1 MEETG
6 FKQLAI
12 VTGAAKGIGLGIAEK
27 LCEAGYRVMMLS
39 RGADVFDCAGDLQR
53 QGYPVKGYLCDVS
66 SPGMIRQTVR
76 QIAEEH
82 GNIHVLINNAG
93 VARMETFEETDDA
106 LLDYHIDI
114 NIKGT
119 WHMTRA
125 VIPYMR
131 KAGYGRIINMSSVT
145 GAMVCDKGYTAYGM
159 SKAALIGLTKTVAV
173 EYAEYGIT
181 CNAICPGYICTPNVK
196 RGSENAHPE
205 EPERIMKEISAG
217 IPMKKLGTPGQIGA
231 ASVFLA
237 GPEADYITG
246 IVLVIDGG
254 NMLPE
259 TNAVR
264 F

>member
-1 MEETG
+1 ME
-6 FKQLAI
+6 QLAI
-12 VTGAAKGIGLGIAEK
+12 VTGAAKGIGLGITEM

-39 RGADVFDCAGDLQR
+39 RSEDVFHCAENLQH
-53 QGYPVKGYLCDVS
+53 QGYHVKGYLCDIANS
-66 SPGMIRQTVR
+66 QMIHETVHR
-76 QIAEEH
+76 IVEEY
-82 GNIHVLINNAG
+82 GAPHVLVNNAG
-93 VARMETFEETDDA
+93 VAKMEKFEEVDDT

-119 WHMTRA
+119 WHMTQA

-131 KAGYGRIINMSSVT
+131 KANYGRIINLSSVT

-181 CNAICPGYICTPNVK
+181 CNAICPGYICTPNVQK
-196 RGSENAHPE
+196 GSEKAHPE
-205 EPERIMKEISAG
+205 DPNRVIREIESG
-217 IPMKKLGTPGQIGA
+217 IPMKKLGTPRQIGTA
-231 ASVFLA
+231 TVFLA
-237 GPEADYITG
+237 SPGADYITG
-246 IVLVIDGG
+246 TTMVIDGG

-259 TNAVR
+259 TNAMR